1 MDILKKCDGLPL
13 AIKMI
18 GGVLSM
24 RYPSELEWKA
34 VLESPAWSVGG
45 LPEQLDNRLYLSY
58 EDLSPQLK
66 QCFLYCSLFPKGIEI
81 IQNVVTTMWI
91 SEGFIQPL
99 GASSSFHDGYG
110 GLEDIAIQYYRELI
124 NRNLIEP
131 IAGAPCM
138 TWSAPLLNT

>member
-1 MDILKKCDGLPL
+1 MDILEKCDGLPL
-13 AIKMI
+13 AIKVI
-18 GGVLSM
+18 GGLLST

-45 LPEQLDNRLYLSY
+45 LPEQLDSRLYLSY

-66 QCFLYCSLFPKGIEI
+66 QCFLYCSLFPKGTTI
-81 IQNVVTTMWI
+81 IQQVITAIT
-91 SEGFIQPL
+91 GQPL
-99 GASSSFHDGYG
+99 GESRSLHDGYG